1 MTESSRGEQSLI
13 LKGVPLKYTRPG
25 SSRRRSPLFPIF
37 IIGLLLAFALFF
49 PLQAGAVEAVMDCEG
64 TIKAWV
70 ISGYYRSGECYCSG
84 GKPVCSKSSSGGS
97 SSTSPTKTPS
107 LSRENDIKLQLF
119 QGVLDGMM
127 KGPKING
134 PSRQQIEAQKE
145 AERQKQQQRAQ
156 REMELELERQKYFDD
171 KKSQLLGDLKGGS
184 GALADFKYTAGDA
197 ETIRKAAGDP
207 FDQSSGTAG
216 KVEISA
222 GTNFFGTTLSKSE
235 ITTLMEPEK
244 DPVIVDLSEARTFVV
259 QSLKQNEEA
268 IKKIEVPKKEEV
280 KHNVDRPECK
290 DIVAKYNKQV
300 GDMEKFQKQIE
311 FTKNQLD
318 DWRQKN
324 DAAFWNAVVDGASFA
339 VGEYFDYLK
348 ETRSGAQNIKRN
360 LELIETRLINE
371 KVYTPA
377 QIASLK
383 TKLNLRMAEYTLAKH
398 TSEFTDIT
406 DYFDYVKNVIQ
417 SSVTEIGKTDADVKE
432 FLSNPRVKEYIN
444 ESPTVDAAQFLAG
457 KAMTEYLAKKG
468 FTRYS
473 YVGIAQL
480 AVNTAY
486 NATDMYLSYKN
497 ICTLNKAFGTEL
509 ESAKRIQRQ
518 ISDTYG
524 KIVLCNK

>member
-1 MTESSRGEQSLI
+1 MSRSGVNSMIDKIRDMTASSRIIFIGILI
-13 LKGVPLKYTRPG
+13 MALSVVSPTTALAEWKVYYTGKAAGMFGAGGRGNFSTRP
-25 SSRRRSPLFPIF
+25 
-37 IIGLLLAFALFF
+37 
-49 PLQAGAVEAVMDCEG
+49 QCEA
-64 TIKAWV
+64 
-70 ISGYYRSGECYCSG
+70 YRSSSAGFERNNSYCSG
-84 GKPVCSKSSSGGS
+84 FDPPSHKPPALSSPRGDGGAA
-97 SSTSPTKTPS
+97 T
-107 LSRENDIKLQLF
+107 REQDKQ
-119 QGVLDGMM
+119 
-127 KGPKING
+127 
-134 PSRQQIEAQKE
+134 RQKE
-145 AERQKQQQRAQ
+145 QK
-156 REMELELERQKYFDD
+156 EKELELERQKDFAD
-171 KKSQLLGDLKGGS
+171 KKDHLLGDLKGTS
-184 GALADFKYTAGDA
+184 GALSDFKYTAGDA

-207 FDQSSGTAG
+207 FDQSSGTSG

-235 ITTLMEPEK
+235 ITTLMEPEM
-244 DPVIVDLSEARTFVV
+244 DPVVVDLSQAHDFVV

-268 IKKIEVPKKEEV
+268 IKKIEGPKKEEV
-280 KHNVDRPECK
+280 KHKVDRPECRN
-290 DIVAKYNKQV
+290 IVAKYNKQV
-300 GDMEKFQKQIE
+300 GDMQKFQKQIE

-318 DWRQKN
+318 EWRQKN

-339 VGEYFDYLK
+339 VGEYFDYIK
-348 ETRSGAQNIKRN
+348 KTRSGAENIKRN

-406 DYFDYVKNVIQ
+406 EYLDYVKNVIQ
-417 SSVTEIGKTDADVKE
+417 SSVTEIGKTDADVMK
-432 FLSNPRVKEYIN
+432 FLSNPKVKEYIG

-457 KAMTEYLAKKG
+457 KSMTEFLAKKG

-480 AVNTAY
+480 VVNTAY

-509 ESAKRIQRQ
+509 ESAKRIQSQ
-518 ISDTYG
+518 INNTYD
-524 KIVLCNK
+524 KIVACNKQ